1 MAVLVVLEAPAAV
14 GAGRGV
20 EQEAAV
26 VPAAALAAAEA
37 AVLASATTFPSVC
50 RFSICSTMRI
60 FQHQLVH

>member
-26 VPAAALAAAEA
+26 VPVVPAALVEAVA
-37 AVLASATTFPSVC
+37 AVPANATTFRLVC
-50 RFSICSTMRI
+50 RF
-60 FQHQLVH
+60 